1 MSTISESIHSVKRI
15 DIEVNEELN
24 TVELT
29 IVFDDLAS
37 ASKTNRFGYR
47 SGSNEFFGDV
57 ELEKEI
63 TLFLHESVNPHE
75 FVASLGVLATP
86 SL

>member
-15 DIEVNEELN
+15 DIEVNEKHH

-29 IVFDDLAS
+29 IVFDELAS
-37 ASKTNRFGYR
+37 ASDTDRFGGGR
-47 SGSNEFFGDV
+47 FFGDV

-75 FVASLGVLATP
+75 FVANLGVLATP

>member
-1 MSTISESIHSVKRI
+1 MSTVSESIHSVKRI
-15 DIEVNEELN
+15 EVEVNEELN

-29 IVFDDLAS
+29 IVFDELAS
-37 ASKTNRFGYR
+37 ESKTNRFGNGR
-47 SGSNEFFGDV
+47 FFGDV